1 MKRKQ
6 LEQSGLLALQLLR
19 KNKLEKGH
27 PFMINSG
34 KLPVDQCYLEFPDG
48 RIQLVTL
55 CRTRM
60 DFEIVRELSAKEQT
74 TLRKTLQLA

>member
-19 KNKLEKGH
+19 KNKLKEGH

-34 KLPVDQCYLEFPDG
+34 SLPVGQCYLEFPDG
-48 RIQLVTL
+48 SIQLVTL
-55 CRTRM
+55 SRSRT
-60 DFEIVRELSAKEQT
+60 DFEIVRELTAREKAI
-74 TLRKTLQLA
+74 LRKTLQLA